1 MRKQGNA
8 RNTWLLSLLTAAV
21 ITACGADEGPVAPT
35 VTDTELAGILLAAIQ
50 DEYHAEAV
58 YEGVLDDF
66 GQVLPFANIVNA
78 EIRHSTAIARLYENR
93 GWDVPLNEWTPV
105 DVPHFRTIVEACAV
119 GVEGELANIAL
130 YDDLLAGVTLPLDVL
145 QVFSTNRAASLEH
158 HLPAFERCSEGV
170 WTSG

>member
-1 MRKQGNA
+1 MRKHGKA
-8 RNTWLLSLLTAAV
+8 RYAWLLSLLTAAM
-21 ITACGADEGPVAPT
+21 ITACGADDGPVAPT
-35 VTDTELAGILLAAIQ
+35 VTDAELAALLLAAIQ

-58 YEGVLDDF
+58 YEGVLGDF
-66 GQVLPFANIVNA
+66 GEVLPFANVVNA
-78 EIRHSTAIARLYENR
+78 ELRHSTAIARLYQNR
-93 GWDVPLNEWTPV
+93 GWDVPPNEWTPV
-105 DVPHFRTIVEACAV
+105 DVPHFRTIVDACAV

-130 YDDLLAGVTLPLDVL
+130 YDDLLASVTLPLDVV